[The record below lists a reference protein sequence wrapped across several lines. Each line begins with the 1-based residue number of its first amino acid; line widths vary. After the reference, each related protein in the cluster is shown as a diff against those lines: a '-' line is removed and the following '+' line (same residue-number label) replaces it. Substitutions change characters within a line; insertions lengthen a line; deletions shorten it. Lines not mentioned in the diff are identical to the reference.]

1 MPRNFNKYQY
11 ETSPR
16 KLEPEYAP
24 KKNAYKGKKS
34 TAKKPEIK
42 KIKSNKK
49 AKQDNK
55 KEKQTIKYIIFGFI
69 ILFAMCFQNAKI
81 DENFEK
87 MQDLKKQLAAVE
99 KENSQLELELESN
112 LNLSNIEQQAKE
124 LLGMQKLTNKQIVYV
139 NLEKDAHIEA
149 AAESIKIANESIFT
163 KAINM
168 VKKIFK

>member
-24 KKNAYKGKKS
+24 KKNTYKGKKS
-34 TAKKPEIK
+34 TAKKPTVK

-49 AKQDNK
+49 AKKENK
-55 KEKQTIKYIIFGFI
+55 KEKQTIKYIIFGFAI
-69 ILFAMCFQNAKI
+69 VFAMCFQNAKI

-87 MQDLKKQLAAVE
+87 MQDLKKELAVVE

-112 LNLSNIEQQAKE
+112 LNLANIEQQAKE

-139 NLEKDAHIEA
+139 NLDKSDHVEA
-149 AAESIKIANESIFT
+149 AAESVKLSNETIFT
-163 KAINM
+163 KVANTI
-168 VKKIFK
+168 KKLFK